1 MRVNVMKPDPEPIN
15 YASSFSEQCD
25 SGRFSLSCSTD
36 VKPNA
41 VQGLKPVYSVNP
53 QGIILNSQYRPTQIV
68 DYHLSES
75 PVLHGSRESLTQT
88 YHPPVPNT
96 VVSSVHAFPE
106 HTDAL
111 ETIQS
116 HLSAYSASAQN
127 GAPVNLSVQTGVM
140 MDATSDGMA
149 QSAAATRPNHGLSS
163 PSMRCT
169 RTNSLSQEPFPRSL
183 APLGPVAPAADTP
196 TVPTICV
203 ICGDRASGR
212 HYGVVSC
219 EGCKGFFKR
228 TVRKQVQYV
237 CRGSGDC
244 PVDRRKRTRCQA
256 CRYDRCILKG
266 MKREAVQEERHRYT
280 RVSIPKL
287 PTLDATAN
295 NSTPLSQAS
304 FVDHKLSDDS
314 AFSGSPSVS
323 FPTGSSGSSQNNS
336 TEAANEPTGRPLLP
350 PVTTLTCLPELT
362 LSSLLAA
369 ELSTDAELP
378 TTEVGELVYVD
389 IGEDNMDPLVVI
401 LHSVEEQLHRLLSWA
416 RQLPCF
422 SQPYLSV
429 DDQFW
434 LLKSAW
440 PELLLISAAFNSIVV
455 NEGLLL
461 ANGRHLSLST
471 ARLHGLGPL
480 MDRFLTEL
488 VSRFRELGLER
499 VELALLRAIILFNPD
514 ANHLV
519 ARTRVESIREN
530 LYAGLHSYCV
540 TGHASDTSRF
550 TKLLLRLPPLRSIAQ
565 KCLEHLVFVK
575 LAAEDPTS
583 RRLINLV
590 EHGVWPSRE
599 QSSQSFEPNG
609 KMNNINL

>member
-1 MRVNVMKPDPEPIN
+1 VQEERHRYTRVSIPKLPMLDTNANNSTPLSQASFVEHKLSDDSAFSGSPSISFPTGSSGSSQNNSTEAANEPTSRPLLPPVTTLTCLPELTL
-15 YASSFSEQCD
+15 SSLLAAE
-25 SGRFSLSCSTD
+25 LSTD
-36 VKPNA
+36 AELPTTEV
-41 VQGLKPVYSVNP
+41 GELVYVDIGEDNMDPLVVILHSVEEQLHRLLSWARQLP
-53 QGIILNSQYRPTQIV
+53 CFSQPY
-68 DYHLSES
+68 
-75 PVLHGSRESLTQT
+75 
-88 YHPPVPNT
+88 
-96 VVSSVHAFPE
+96 
-106 HTDAL
+106 
-111 ETIQS
+111 
-116 HLSAYSASAQN
+116 
-127 GAPVNLSVQTGVM
+127 LSVDDQFW
-140 MDATSDGMA
+140 
-149 QSAAATRPNHGLSS
+149 L
-163 PSMRCT
+163 
-169 RTNSLSQEPFPRSL
+169 
-183 APLGPVAPAADTP
+183 
-196 TVPTICV
+196 
-203 ICGDRASGR
+203 
-212 HYGVVSC
+212 
-219 EGCKGFFKR
+219 
-228 TVRKQVQYV
+228 
-237 CRGSGDC
+237 
-244 PVDRRKRTRCQA
+244 
-256 CRYDRCILKG
+256 LKS
-266 MKREAVQEERHRYT
+266 AVQEERHRYT

-287 PTLDATAN
+287 PMLDTNAN

-304 FVDHKLSDDS
+304 FVEHKLSDDS

-336 TEAANEPTGRPLLP
+336 TEAANEPTSRPLLP

-461 ANGRHLSLST
+461 ANGRHLSRST

-499 VELALLRAIILFNPD
+499 VELALLRAIILFNPGKPC
-514 ANHLV
+514 
-519 ARTRVESIREN
+519 S
-530 LYAGLHSYCV
+530 
-540 TGHASDTSRF
+540 
-550 TKLLLRLPPLRSIAQ
+550 LLLR
-565 KCLEHLVFVK
+565 
-575 LAAEDPTS
+575 
-583 RRLINLV
+583 
-590 EHGVWPSRE
+590 
-599 QSSQSFEPNG
+599 NG
-609 KMNNINL
+609 